1 GLHRRLMGLGVKSL
15 VVRPRNGDEYG
26 KKVNTDRRDAPAAIG
41 GWGAMWR
48 PLEIY
53 LYDWWPVRDE
63 RRVFERLSRMS
74 VRVEGSAG

>member
-1 GLHRRLMGLGVKSL
+1 MGLGVKSL

-26 KKVNTDRRDAPAAIG
+26 KKVKTDRARCAGRYRRLGRDV
-41 GWGAMWR
+41 R

>member
-1 GLHRRLMGLGVKSL
+1 V
-15 VVRPRNGDEYG
+15 
-26 KKVNTDRRDAPAAIG
+26 
-41 GWGAMWR
+41 R